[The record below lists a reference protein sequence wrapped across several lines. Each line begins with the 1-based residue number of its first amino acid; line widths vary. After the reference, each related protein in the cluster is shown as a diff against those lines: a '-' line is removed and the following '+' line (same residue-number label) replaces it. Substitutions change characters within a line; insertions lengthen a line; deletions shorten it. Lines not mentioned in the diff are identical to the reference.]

1 MTIHEQRIQ
10 TILRVAQEL
19 RLTGQTA
26 ASTGEH
32 IAAAFALGRMDL
44 LPMGYSPDEAWERL
58 GSWQRYV
65 MAIRQQGLIIPSS

>member
-1 MTIHEQRIQ
+1 MTIHEQRLQ
-10 TILRVAQEL
+10 TILRIAQEL
-19 RLTGQTA
+19 SASGQTA